1 MEFFNTTAISR
12 ICSYPNRTR
21 PFRLPVILLCLLM
34 PLSALMAHGDL
45 HEAITR
51 VSKLIEK
58 DPQDVF
64 LYFERGMLYQEHEEL
79 EAALADYQRV
89 LSMEPDF
96 NSCLLQM
103 AQINLLRNRPSHAL
117 RQIDEY
123 LQREPANPFAYKTRA
138 SIRRRLGEH
147 HLVVADLRT
156 MIALK
161 KENAIRPE
169 DYFQLSEAIL
179 RADLKNYPGAI
190 TALEEGIDRLGPVIS
205 LQSRL
210 VDLEVLGGRY
220 DDALARID
228 RIIAA
233 LPVKKNWL
241 QKKAEILTLAGR
253 PEEATQVLEHV
264 RIETEKSGRTGQVHR
279 AQKPLTATKD
289 APLLGRLSAQTV
301 IRGPYLQSG
310 APQNITVKWRT
321 DGPTNSKIWFG
332 TDLAHLD
339 RSLNMADS
347 RTDHELM
354 LTGLTPN
361 TKYYYAIGDD
371 TGYLAGGDA
380 EHFFRTS
387 PIPGTNQPVRAWVL
401 GDCGTGDERAQAVRD
416 GYYAYADTNF
426 TDLILLLGDNAYDSG
441 KDSEYQTALFENM
454 YEDQLIHSVL
464 WATPGNHDYRSAD
477 AASQTGPYYDIF
489 TLPRQGEAGGLAS
502 GTEAY
507 YSFDYANIHFISLDS
522 HDSGRNP
529 GDPMLVWL
537 ENDLNATDQDW
548 IVVFFHHPPYSKGSH
563 DSDTED
569 KLTDMRENVLPILE
583 AKGVDLVLAGH
594 SHSYE
599 RSYYI
604 QGHYGHSSTLQ
615 PEMVI
620 DHGNGRLDDQG
631 AYRKYLQQ
639 PELSIGQV
647 YITAGS
653 SGKSSDAPLNHP
665 VMYYSAPTLGSLS
678 LEVSNLQLDLKFIGV
693 DGQVLDYFTIQ
704 KQRLIGAPPEVSVSL
719 PMPNSFLPSP
729 RNITLQAEAFD
740 SDGFV
745 QEVAFL
751 IDGDT
756 VGVDSIAPYAVNWAI
771 PSNGAYVLQAL
782 ARDNDGNI
790 VRSAM
795 RHINVGSTTIC
806 GQINSSA
813 DDVEER
819 IGGEVDLTSS
829 DLEMINDP
837 GVSDQVVGLRF
848 TDLALPRGSIIHE
861 AHLQFTVEDNNNDDP
876 CTLTIYGE
884 ASDHPAAFSKTNF
897 DVSRRARTQATVNWT
912 PAEWLEKGEDG
923 PAQRSPD
930 LSAIIQ
936 EIVDQEGFSTDS
948 PIALVID
955 GSGRRTAESFDGDA
969 AAAPRICINYSPPC
983 TLPDQLI
990 ATVPDTLCGTQ
1001 DVTLQAVPAAGYH
1014 WNTGDT
1020 TAVVS
1025 STLSETTQY
1034 TLMAWDENGCL
1045 KTDTLEMSV
1054 VPGPEINITGDTLLC
1069 AGAQGQLSVSEPFS
1083 SYQWSDGSN
1092 EEELIVH
1099 SPGAYAVTVTDQ
1111 NGCTA
1116 ADTITV
1122 QMFDPIEVKITGK
1135 DVFCPGDRTLLAIP
1149 GSFVEYAWSDG
1160 SASSSVN
1167 VGSPGNYAVTVTD
1180 ENGCQAASALTVA
1193 TFDTLKAAI
1202 TGDTIF
1208 CPGER
1213 SILSL
1218 TESFSQYHWTGG
1230 IDNDTLVVNTPGTY
1244 AVTVTD
1250 ENGCTGQDSVMI
1262 QVFERTTA
1270 DINGDRTLCADAVG
1284 TLHLNDSFAAYRWS
1298 DGSEKDT
1305 LMIDSA
1311 GIYGV
1316 TVTDQNGCT
1325 AEDSITVKVFDPIT
1339 ASIAGDTALCVG
1351 EQGKLFLTAA
1361 FSRYQWTTG
1370 VDTDTLWV
1378 DTPGSYRV
1386 TVTDENGCTGEAG
1399 IEVAEWPA
1407 PTFFFDTD
1415 SVFFCRGDAVEIQGP
1430 EGFSAYEWSN
1440 GALSHSIMVD
1450 YPARLSLV
1458 ARDENGCSAVDTI
1471 ETIERP
1477 VPEVFLEL
1485 EGDTLKNAI
1494 SPNTENAYQYL
1505 WSTGDTTTTIS
1516 IAASGNYCLTV
1527 TNSFGCAAEDCTELL
1542 VNSEDSTVQLFPWRV
1557 YPNPFHD
1564 QITIGPVDSHRKLEV
1579 TVFDLLGRNIPVR
1592 VEDERGRLAVW
1603 FGGLPAGVYLI
1614 AVQDEGVTSVTRVIK
1629 R

>member
-1 MEFFNTTAISR
+1 MEFFNATTILG
-12 ICSYPNRTR
+12 IFLFPHGTR
-21 PFRLPVILLCLLM
+21 YRRLPAILLCLLM
-34 PLSALMAHGDL
+34 PLGALLAHGDL
-45 HEAITR
+45 HQAIAR
-51 VSKLIEK
+51 VTDQIQK

-79 EAALADYQRV
+79 EAALADYERV
-89 LSMEPDF
+89 LTLEPGF
-96 NSCLLQM
+96 HSCLLQM
-103 AQINLLRNRPSHAL
+103 AQIHLLRNRPSLAL
-117 RQIDEY
+117 SKIEEY
-123 LQREPANPFAYKTRA
+123 LKREPANPFAYKTRA
-138 SIRRRLGEH
+138 EIWRQLGEDQAA
-147 HLVVADLRT
+147 VADLRT

-161 KENAIRPE
+161 NENAIRPE
-169 DYFQLSEAIL
+169 DYFQLSEAVL
-179 RADLKNYPGAI
+179 RTDGHPYTDAI
-190 TALEEGIDRLGPVIS
+190 TALEEGIERLGPVIS

-220 DDALARID
+220 AAALARID
-228 RIIAA
+228 RIMTA
-233 LPVKKNWL
+233 LPLTKTWL
-241 QKKAEILTLAGR
+241 QKKADILELAGR
-253 PEEATQVLEHV
+253 PTDAAQALEQAQV
-264 RIETEKSGRTGQVHR
+264 ETEKTGKTGQVR
-279 AQKPLTATKD
+279 WAQKPPAATGD
-289 APLLGRLSAQTV
+289 APALGRLSAQTV

-310 APQNITVKWRT
+310 APQSMTVKWRT

-332 TDLAHLD
+332 TDLAQLD
-339 RSLNMADS
+339 QSLTVAGS
-347 RTDHELM
+347 RIDHEVTLS
-354 LTGLTPN
+354 GLAAN

-371 TGYLAGGDA
+371 AGYLAGGDS

-387 PIPGTNQPVRAWVL
+387 PVSGTTKPVRAWVL
-401 GDCGTGDERAQAVRD
+401 GDCGTGDERARAVRD

-426 TDLILLLGDNAYDSG
+426 TDLVLLLGDNAYDSG

-454 YEDQLIHSVL
+454 YEDQLLHSVL

-489 TLPRQGEAGGLAS
+489 TLPKQGEAGGLAS

-537 ENDLNATDQDW
+537 ENDLNVTDQDW

-599 RSYYI
+599 RSYYLH
-604 QGHYGHSSTLQ
+604 GHYGHSSTLQ
-615 PEMVI
+615 PEMII
-620 DHGNGRLDDQG
+620 DHGNGRLDDDG
-631 AYRKYLQQ
+631 AYRKYLRQ
-639 PELSIGQV
+639 PTTSKGQV

-653 SGKSSDAPLNHP
+653 SGKNSDAPLNHP

-693 DGQVLDYFTIQ
+693 DGEVLDYFTIQ
-704 KQRLIGAPPEVSVSL
+704 KQQLIGAPPEVSVSL
-719 PMPNSFLPSP
+719 PIPNSFVPSP
-729 RNITLQAEAFD
+729 QTITLQAEAFD

-782 ARDNDGNI
+782 ARDNDGNS
-790 VRSAM
+790 VHSAM
-795 RHINVGSTTIC
+795 RRINVGSTAVC
-806 GQINSSA
+806 GQINSSN
-813 DDVEER
+813 DDAEEQA
-819 IGGEVDLTSS
+819 GGRVDLTSS
-829 DLEMINDP
+829 DLEMIDDP
-837 GVSDQVVGLRF
+837 GVSEQIVGLRF

-861 AHLQFTVEDNNNDDP
+861 AYLQFTVEDNNNADP
-876 CTLTIYGE
+876 CTLIIYGE
-884 ASDHPAAFSKTNF
+884 ANEYPLAFSHADF
-897 DVSRRARTQATVNWT
+897 DVSQRPRTQATVNWT
-912 PAEWLEKGEDG
+912 PAEWLNKGEDG

-969 AAAPRICINYSPPC
+969 AAAARICINYSPPC

-990 ATVPDTLCGTQ
+990 ATVQDTLCGTH

-1025 STLSETTQY
+1025 STLSETTKY

-1045 KTDTLEMSV
+1045 KTDTLEMSI
-1054 VPGPEINITGDTLLC
+1054 VPGPAFNITGDTLLC
-1069 AGAQGQLSVSEPFS
+1069 AGAQGRLSIAQPFT

-1092 EEELIVH
+1092 DNELIVH

-1116 ADTITV
+1116 TDTITV
-1122 QMFDPIEVKITGK
+1122 QMFDPIETKITGK
-1135 DVFCPGDRTLLAIP
+1135 DVFCPGDQTLLAVP
-1149 GSFVEYAWSDG
+1149 GSFVQYAWSDG

-1167 VGSPGNYAVTVTD
+1167 VGSPG
-1180 ENGCQAASALTVA
+1180 
-1193 TFDTLKAAI
+1193 
-1202 TGDTIF
+1202 
-1208 CPGER
+1208 
-1213 SILSL
+1213 
-1218 TESFSQYHWTGG
+1218 
-1230 IDNDTLVVNTPGTY
+1230 TY
-1244 AVTVTD
+1244 
-1250 ENGCTGQDSVMI
+1250 S
-1262 QVFERTTA
+1262 
-1270 DINGDRTLCADAVG
+1270 
-1284 TLHLNDSFAAYRWS
+1284 
-1298 DGSEKDT
+1298 
-1305 LMIDSA
+1305 
-1311 GIYGV
+1311 
-1316 TVTDQNGCT
+1316 
-1325 AEDSITVKVFDPIT
+1325 
-1339 ASIAGDTALCVG
+1339 
-1351 EQGKLFLTAA
+1351 
-1361 FSRYQWTTG
+1361 
-1370 VDTDTLWV
+1370 
-1378 DTPGSYRV
+1378 V

-1430 EGFSAYEWSN
+1430 EGFTAYRWST
-1440 GALSHSIMVD
+1440 GALSRSVTID
-1450 YPARLSLV
+1450 YPTRLSLTV
-1458 ARDENGCSAVDTI
+1458 KDDNGCSAKDEV
-1471 ETIERP
+1471 EMIERP
-1477 VPEVFLEL
+1477 VPNVFLEL
-1485 EGDTLKNAI
+1485 EGDTLKNTMD
-1494 SPNTENAYQYL
+1494 PGPEDGYRYL
-1505 WSTGDTTTTIS
+1505 WSTGDTTTTIP
-1516 IAASGNYCLTV
+1516 ITASGDYCLTV
-1527 TNSFGCAAEDCTELL
+1527 SNSFGCAAEDCTELL
-1542 VNSEDSTVQLFPWRV
+1542 VNSEDSMVQLFPWRV

-1564 QITIGPVDSHRKLEV
+1564 QITIGPVDSHRKLDIV
-1579 TVFDLLGRNIPVR
+1579 VFDLLGRNVPVR

-1614 AVQDEGVTSVTRVIK
+1614 AVQDEGVMSVTRVIK
-1629 R
+1629 H